1 MRSKNLENT
10 AMYALVE
17 IKGKQYRVEK
27 DSVVRVDHIDSEE
40 GTAVEFPTVMLVKDE
55 KSTRVGTPYV
65 DGAIVKGEIASQ
77 TRDRKVVVFK
87 HKKRKNYR
95 RTKGHRQHYSMI
107 RIKDIAGV

>member
-1 MRSKNLENT
+1 MMRSKNLENT

-55 KSTRVGTPYV
+55 KSTRVGLPTSMAPSSR
-65 DGAIVKGEIASQ
+65 AKSPRRREIA
-77 TRDRKVVVFK
+77 R
-87 HKKRKNYR
+87 
-95 RTKGHRQHYSMI
+95 
-107 RIKDIAGV
+107 